1 MNTNFYASAF
11 AILLALSATLSS
23 CKKDDVIEGNGDTS
37 LELEHVWGGAA
48 FALNQDYTT
57 ESNQTV
63 KFTKLK
69 YLTSNYVF
77 IKDDGSEYA
86 VPESYYLTDAATASS
101 TLLSIKNIPSGD
113 YKGLRFIVGVD
124 SARNTSGAQEGA
136 LATTND
142 LYWSWNTGYVF
153 FKAEGSSPQ
162 SPMGFTYHVGGF
174 KGATAAQRTITL
186 DFGSSRLQVR
196 KGKEVEVHAQ
206 VDIKK
211 FFTGVDVST
220 TNMVH
225 MPGADAMKLAD
236 NYATLFSFEHVHN

>member
-1 MNTNFYASAF
+1 MKVNFYASAF
-11 AILLALSATLSS
+11 TLLLAFSVSLFS
-23 CKKDDVIEGNGDTS
+23 CNKDELIEGTGDTV
-37 LELEHVWGGAA
+37 LELEHVWGSAP
-48 FALNQDYTT
+48 FALNKDFTT

-63 KFTKLK
+63 KLTKLK

-77 IKDDGSEYA
+77 IKDDGSEYF
-86 VPESYYLTDAATASS
+86 VPESYYLTDVANPNS
-101 TLLSIKNIPSGD
+101 TMLSLKNIPSGN

-142 LYWSWNTGYVF
+142 LYWSWNTGYIF

-162 SPMGFTYHVGGF
+162 SSTGFSYHVGGF
-174 KGATAAQRTITL
+174 KGATAAQRTITF

-196 KGKEVEVHAQ
+196 KGKEVTVHAK
-206 VDIKK
+206 VDVRK
-211 FFTGVDVST
+211 FFSGVDVST
-220 TNMVH
+220 TNRVH